1 MLSSLSSLNL
11 SLEFIDC
18 AHCIELSKGYPR
30 IWHRF
35 ATQEQRTI
43 LYAISRGECHY
54 CGTSI
59 KPNNFHADH
68 KTPWKYS
75 HNSDLSNLVA
85 SCYKCNIAK
94 DTLSYARFN
103 ELLAEKGLRW
113 RDRKYY
119 ATKTHYARKSNPNS
133 VYA

>member
-43 LYAISRGECHY
+43 
-54 CGTSI
+54 
-59 KPNNFHADH
+59 H
-68 KTPWKYS
+68 KDK
-75 HNSDLSNLVA
+75 
-85 SCYKCNIAK
+85 
-94 DTLSYARFN
+94 
-103 ELLAEKGLRW
+103 AE
-113 RDRKYY
+113 
-119 ATKTHYARKSNPNS
+119 AMAAEAEHHH
-133 VYA
+133 